1 MVAMRRSYY
10 PELFFLGATVVA
22 DNVAAGTAMSRNLL
36 LLFIEGL
43 VLGSLAALIV
53 GVYVLHRVNCDVNGE
68 CSLKDIP
75 PGARNE
81 VLLASGAAA
90 VILASGAVVG
100 VLARSPL
107 LLDYAGLAA
116 YLYGLVFL
124 LIILPHATLK
134 EVTLVYGWG
143 HVLVFG
149 IAALA
154 LNAFLGPAIDV
165 VILGVSRSV
174 LAKYPVV
181 WPLFPGV
188 WDTIRYSLGILL
200 SWGDIVATVA
210 TAHLF
215 TYLTRRLL

>member
-1 MVAMRRSYY
+1 MDPRKYV
-10 PELFFLGATVVA
+10 PEALFLSAVIAADNAVVA
-22 DNVAAGTAMSRNLL
+22 TAMSRDIL

-43 VLGSLAALIV
+43 VYGVLATILI
-53 GVYVLHRVNCDVNGE
+53 GVYVLHRVNCDINGE
-68 CSLKDIP
+68 CSPTDIP
-75 PGARNE
+75 PKPRNE
-81 VLLASGAAA
+81 VVLASGAAA
-90 VILASGAVVG
+90 LILASGAVVG
-100 VLARSPL
+100 ALARSPL

-149 IAALA
+149 AAALA

-165 VILGVSRSV
+165 VILGVSRSL

-188 WDTIRYSLGILL
+188 WDTGRYSLGILL
-200 SWGDIVATVA
+200 SWGDIAATVA

-215 TYLTRRLL
+215 THLTRRLL